1 MADRPGRPIRCR
13 FSQYRT
19 TRPGVPSF
27 ISACGVS
34 AVGFGPKELSPT
46 LARRSQL
53 AIHPADLLDPCGSP
67 APRRHPGARRHGYSV
82 VTVCIRLPTSNVKI
96 VPWTWLRAVFSEVHV
111 ICRRRGGG
119 GGGRGVAWRP
129 ARRIVGRSDFRGSL
143 KFSSGCKSPERQ
155 KGDIVLLLPL
165 LSRERVELRKE

>member
-1 MADRPGRPIRCR
+1 MYPECGCPLLAAR
-13 FSQYRT
+13 FGAGSPNTEPLGQEC
-19 TRPGVPSF
+19 PLSLAPAGL
-27 ISACGVS
+27 

-111 ICRRRGGG
+111 ICRRRG
-119 GGGRGVAWRP
+119 
-129 ARRIVGRSDFRGSL
+129 RRRL
-143 KFSSGCKSPERQ
+143 ASGEANCRKVRLQRISEVQ
-155 KGDIVLLLPL
+155 L
-165 LSRERVELRKE
+165 RVQIAGASEG